1 MQQHWEHYP
10 RFHSFHRL
18 SHWQAPK
25 PLLAVPTEAGGPSPA
40 DFEDSLQSNTRVVL
54 PYLNANLPG

>member
-1 MQQHWEHYP
+1 MQQRWEHYP

-25 PLLAVPTEAGGPSPA
+25 PLLAVPTEAGGPLPV
-40 DFEDSLQSNTRVVL
+40 DFEDSLQSNKRVVL
-54 PYLNANLPG
+54 PYFNANLPG

>member
-40 DFEDSLQSNTRVVL
+40 EFEDSLQSKSRVTVL
-54 PYLNANLPG
+54 